1 MIDDPV
7 GTASWFDSDDSAS
20 AEISDHERLMII
32 GIAVAATLLL
42 LAFSVYVWLDS
53 GDLSGSLS
61 FAGMALFVG
70 GSIVS
75 VNVLDSPAFRNRT
88 RGLLA
93 LRLALRVG
101 GRARRWQAEDW
112 QAAVEAS
119 PNPVRYGL
127 GLVRAALL
135 MRLYDLGTLLLRAAC
150 WVLASNHRTW
160 WPLGSVLAFAAV
172 NVHLAQGWGSAF
184 YTLPTIV
191 AFHLG
196 VEHLRRRWNI
206 PRKRD

>member
-7 GTASWFDSDDSAS
+7 GMAGWFASDDPAS
-20 AEISDHERLMII
+20 AEVGDHEHRMVI
-32 GIAVAATLLL
+32 GIAVVAALLL
-42 LAFSVYVWLDS
+42 LAFGVHVWLDS
-53 GDLSGSLS
+53 GDLSGGLS
-61 FAGMALFVG
+61 FVGMALFVS
-70 GSIVS
+70 GSIISVS
-75 VNVLDSPAFRNRT
+75 VLDSPAFQDRA

-93 LRLALRVG
+93 LDLALRIG

-119 PNPVRYGL
+119 PHPGRYGL
-127 GLVRAALL
+127 GLVRAAVH

-160 WPLGSVLAFAAV
+160 WPLGAVLTFAAV
-172 NVHLAQGWGSAF
+172 DIHLSQGWGSAF
-184 YTLPTIV
+184 YTLPTIA

-206 PRKRD
+206 PRKHD